1 MRIGLISDSHDDTK
15 ALKAALRRLRREG
28 AERLIHC
35 GDMTSVG
42 TARLLEGWPLIYV
55 EGNMDREADLVRQT
69 LLDLDP
75 ANEVGVTYQGEIG
88 PARIAVTHG
97 HLEAEVDRLLAAEV
111 YDYLLLGHTHRRRD
125 ERIGRTRVINPGA
138 LGGLQFESR
147 SFGVLDLQT
156 GTLERFELG

>member
-1 MRIGLISDSHDDTK
+1 MRLGLISDSHDDK
-15 ALKAALRRLRREG
+15 QSLKAALRLLRKLG

-35 GDMTSVG
+35 GDLTSAG
-42 TARLLEGWPLIYV
+42 TADLLKGWPLVYV
-55 EGNMDREADLVRQT
+55 EGNMDREAERVRQT
-69 LLDLDP
+69 VLALDP
-75 ANEVGVTYQGEIG
+75 ANSVGLSYEGEIG

-97 HLEAEVDRLLAAEV
+97 HLQGEIDRLLGAETC
-111 YDYLLLGHTHRRRD
+111 DYLLLGHTHRRRD

-156 GTLERFELG
+156 GALEIFELD

>member
-1 MRIGLISDSHDDTK
+1 MRLGLISDSHDDK
-15 ALKAALRRLRREG
+15 KSLKAALRRLRQAG

-35 GDMTSVG
+35 GDLTSAG
-42 TARLLEGWPLIYV
+42 TAQLLKGWPLIYV
-55 EGNMDREADLVRQT
+55 EGNMDREAELVRQA
-69 LLDLDP
+69 LLELDP
-75 ANEVGVTYQGEIG
+75 ANSVGLSYEGHIG

-97 HLEAEVDRLLAAEV
+97 HLESEVERLLATETC
-111 YDYLLLGHTHRRRD
+111 DYLLLGHTHRRRD

-156 GTLERFELG
+156 GVLSRLELD